1 MCIMWYALFLE
12 KQLDLIGFLVASVGT
27 GGSCSV
33 ESSKG
38 SCLKVS
44 YIHILER
51 SQISVNR
58 FTAKYVWSHISKSD
72 ICVLLCSWKNC
83 WILLV
88 SWWQVWLRGLKGVL
102 LSLALWKAPSEDFWN
117 LNNRTPPWSK
127 IVFFFYRRLLST
139 PYTQKLKS
147 LSLFKPID

>member
-1 MCIMWYALFLE
+1 MWYTLFLE

-44 YIHILER
+44 DIHILEW
-51 SQISVNR
+51 SQISANK
-58 FTAKYVWSHISKSD
+58 FTAKDVWSDISKSD
-72 ICVLLCSWKNC
+72 ICVLLFSWKNC

-88 SWWQVWLRGLKGVL
+88 SRWQVWLRGLKGVL
-102 LSLALWKAPSEDFWN
+102 LSFALWRAPTEDFWN
-117 LNNRTPPWSK
+117 PNNRTSARMGGCGGRVGGSTLLYN
-127 IVFFFYRRLLST
+127 ISLLSART
-139 PYTQKLKS
+139 GWGWGGCK
-147 LSLFKPID
+147 